1 MLLSDIFALLR
12 NEREYH
18 LRRWGNRQP
27 DGTFVEQPHSIG
39 EFLIYMRDYYEEA
52 THGLTRNAG
61 SRETLFSL
69 RKIVALGLACL
80 EQNDSYDGAPVT
92 LDDLFETV
100 RVTGRMVPLHSR
112 FRTDMS
118 TYLLKI
124 RQCLTEGEKG
134 TGNLCWG
141 EGLLCVR
148 EIVQIGIECFERLRL
163 AGPRGSRPHHQHARR
178 AAGMKL
184 YFVRRKDSGAY
195 LEWKRV
201 AIHWA
206 SARQEASHYPERR
219 VADVC
224 L

>member
-148 EIVQIGIECFERLRL
+148 EIVQIGIECFERYGL
-163 AGPRGSRPHHQHARR
+163 PAREVPDPIINMR
-178 AAGMKL
+178 DGQPA
-184 YFVRRKDSGAY
+184 
-195 LEWKRV
+195 
-201 AIHWA
+201 
-206 SARQEASHYPERR
+206 
-219 VADVC
+219 
-224 L
+224 